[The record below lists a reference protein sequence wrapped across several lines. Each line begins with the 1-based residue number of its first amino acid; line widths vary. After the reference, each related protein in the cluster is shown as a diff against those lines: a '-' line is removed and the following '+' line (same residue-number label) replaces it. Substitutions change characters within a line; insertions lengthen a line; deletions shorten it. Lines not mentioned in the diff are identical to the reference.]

1 MHDITGIIR
10 GGRPTLQAWVLR
22 GDKLWA
28 VPLRVERTLYLDTD
42 LQPRDVEAALPDV
55 GRIARIKRTTPEGDA
70 PPLLYQVAPAAQGPR
85 HDHRSNACRQRWS

>member
-1 MHDITGIIR
+1 MTSR
-10 GGRPTLQAWVLR
+10 GSHEAGCSLQAWVLR

-70 PPLLYQVAPAAQGPR
+70 PPLLYQVPAGAQRPR
-85 HDHRSNACRQRWS
+85 PGHCSDTCRHQYN